1 MLWNHGD
8 FGQKASRC
16 IKKPHSKLYPI
27 TTIGVSSDRIFPGKY
42 AIFPG
47 NSWFRRVNNTPL
59 HVSKN
64 HRPAPSLSR
73 GLDGGGNV
81 FYTPC
86 LLLATSQRI
95 ALAAAAAAPP
105 PVPLL
110 PPPPPPSSAA
120 FSPEF
125 SLAILGN
132 GSRIG
137 DKPVRVSLKL
147 GKAGSMGR
155 VGASTAGRSEQVC
168 RLRCSWALGR
178 GTRHEVTEYIYF
190 TVFFKNSHFEGS
202 KTDPLNPLILCT
214 KFAPNLHGFYAH
226 CTHSAQK
233 SLYRVSMESQRT
245 QLSNKIFFGGPPSHM
260 KKKYFKS
267 YLINSPSSDAH
278 IRICALLPT
287 HIRMRTSH
295 SI

>member
-1 MLWNHGD
+1 MVTLG
-8 FGQKASRC
+8 
-16 IKKPHSKLYPI
+16 KKPHVVSKSLTPNFTLSRLLGCHQI
-27 TTIGVSSDRIFPGKY
+27 ESFR
-42 AIFPG
+42 G
-47 NSWFRRVNNTPL
+47 NTPSFQEIHDFVGLTTPL

-64 HRPAPSLSR
+64 HRLAPSLSR

-168 RLRCSWALGR
+168 RLRCS
-178 GTRHEVTEYIYF
+178 
-190 TVFFKNSHFEGS
+190 
-202 KTDPLNPLILCT
+202 
-214 KFAPNLHGFYAH
+214 
-226 CTHSAQK
+226 
-233 SLYRVSMESQRT
+233 
-245 QLSNKIFFGGPPSHM
+245 
-260 KKKYFKS
+260 
-267 YLINSPSSDAH
+267 
-278 IRICALLPT
+278 
-287 HIRMRTSH
+287 
-295 SI
+295 

>member
-1 MLWNHGD
+1 MAHLQTLPYHDYWGVIRSTNWG
-8 FGQKASRC
+8 KIR
-16 IKKPHSKLYPI
+16 PHWRKFMI
-27 TTIGVSSDRIFPGKY
+27 SSGF
-42 AIFPG
+42 
-47 NSWFRRVNNTPL
+47 NNTPPCQQ
-59 HVSKN
+59 N
-64 HRPAPSLSR
+64 HRPAPSLSG

-86 LLLATSQRI
+86 LLLATSHRI

-168 RLRCSWALGR
+168 RLRCS
-178 GTRHEVTEYIYF
+178 
-190 TVFFKNSHFEGS
+190 
-202 KTDPLNPLILCT
+202 
-214 KFAPNLHGFYAH
+214 
-226 CTHSAQK
+226 
-233 SLYRVSMESQRT
+233 
-245 QLSNKIFFGGPPSHM
+245 
-260 KKKYFKS
+260 
-267 YLINSPSSDAH
+267 
-278 IRICALLPT
+278 
-287 HIRMRTSH
+287 
-295 SI
+295 